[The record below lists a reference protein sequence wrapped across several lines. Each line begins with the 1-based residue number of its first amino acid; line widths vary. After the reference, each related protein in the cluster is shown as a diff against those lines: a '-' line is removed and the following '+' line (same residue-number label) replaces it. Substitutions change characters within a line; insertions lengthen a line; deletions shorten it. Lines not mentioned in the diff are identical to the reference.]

1 MVLNLHESLM
11 DGLDLRPSSVEEV
24 NLFIIMVWVYCSPR
38 MPILS
43 FSCPHTRMM
52 LKLLCLIVLINN
64 VINVFYSP
72 QHNWKDTY

>member
-43 FSCPHTRMM
+43 FSCPHNRMNAKTFM
-52 LKLLCLIVLINN
+52 LNCLDKQCN
-64 VINVFYSP
+64 
-72 QHNWKDTY
+72 